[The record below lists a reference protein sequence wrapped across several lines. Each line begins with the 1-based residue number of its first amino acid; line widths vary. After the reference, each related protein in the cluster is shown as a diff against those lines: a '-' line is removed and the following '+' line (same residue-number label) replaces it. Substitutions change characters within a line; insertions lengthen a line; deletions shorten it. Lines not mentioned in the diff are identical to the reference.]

1 MNHISLNHLKQWATA
16 MPMFAA
22 LWFICLSAAIVP
34 LTGCPTISTV
44 IDKIANGT
52 IAAADGALQVAAA
65 MESSLPALAQEIKN
79 AAQDASQLASA
90 LLSGATTEAK
100 VIAALQTLQTLL
112 ASVPTGVSQAIAAA
126 LPIIIAGIQ
135 VLYSL
140 FSPGTAVTTHA
151 MGIDRSPWVGKANI
165 PHRMFRSVAGDYDAA
180 WQTQV
185 VKAYPGSG
193 FVVITIK

>member
-1 MNHISLNHLKQWATA
+1 MDHISFNTLKQWAAA

-22 LWFICLSAAIVP
+22 LWIITAAAAITP
-34 LTGCPTISTV
+34 LTGCSPASV

-65 MESSLPALAQEIKN
+65 MESSLPGLAQQIKN
-79 AAQDASQLASA
+79 AATDASSLASA

-100 VIAALQTLQTLL
+100 VIAALQALQTILNV
-112 ASVPTGVSQAIAAA
+112 VPTSVSQAVAAA
-126 LPIIIAGIQ
+126 IPIIIAGIE

-140 FSPGTAVTTHA
+140 FSPGTAVTTHV
-151 MGIDRSPWVGKANI
+151 MGAGNSPWAGKANI
-165 PHRMFRSVAGDYDAA
+165 PHRLFRSVAGDYDAA

-193 FVVITIK
+193 FVAITIK

>member
-1 MNHISLNHLKQWATA
+1 LNTKTFNLKQWATA

-34 LTGCPTISTV
+34 LTGCPTVSTV

-52 IAAADGALQVAAA
+52 IAAADGALQVSAA
-65 MESSLPALAQEIKN
+65 MEASLPGLAQQIKN
-79 AAQDASQLASA
+79 AATDASSLASA
-90 LLSGATTEAK
+90 LLSGSTTEAK

-126 LPIIIAGIQ
+126 LPIIIAGIE

-151 MGIDRSPWVGKANI
+151 VGVGNSPWVGKANI
-165 PHRMFRSVAGDYDAA
+165 PHRFGRSLAGDYKAA
-180 WQTQV
+180 WDTQV

-193 FVVITIK
+193 FVAIN